1 MADKRLKF
9 YPPKGGDPV
18 IANPEY
24 REQYLSMGWT
34 LEPKEKSKPDGQTDP
49 KNKRTR
55 R

>member
-9 YPPKGGDPV
+9 YPPKGGAPV

-34 LEPKEKSKPDGQTDP
+34 LEPKEKSKPDGQADRKT
-49 KNKRTR
+49 KRTH
-55 R
+55 